1 MGGISHPAWEIIMIT
16 KDKIKSKYRW
26 LDIDDLDYKFIQW
39 NTHYVRGTISA
50 GDFSQFKEAWVE
62 LMNENMAAIDSGAEP
77 ITGANYE

>member
-1 MGGISHPAWEIIMIT
+1 MIT

>member
-1 MGGISHPAWEIIMIT
+1 
-16 KDKIKSKYRW
+16 
-26 LDIDDLDYKFIQW
+26 
-39 NTHYVRGTISA
+39 VRGTISA